1 VRLQTP
7 SPGAVV
13 RRLRVL
19 AGLVALLAP
28 LLAGAVLGVAADAA
42 SATGPATAA
51 REPAQRY
58 IIFHVN
64 KKEVRKGRK
73 VKLSGSVEA
82 PGVPAC
88 AAGVVLSVE
97 RSTRGA
103 VYKVIRHVT
112 TDAVTGAYAVR
123 TRVQKKSRYRI
134 SAPATDACV
143 SAQSPPHTVK
153 IIPG

>member
-7 SPGAVV
+7 YRGAVV
-13 RRLRVL
+13 RRLRIL
-19 AGLVALLAP
+19 TGLVALLAP
-28 LLAGAVLGVAADAA
+28 LLAGAVLGTADAA
-42 SATGPATAA
+42 STARPATAA

-73 VKLSGSVEA
+73 VKLSGHVEA

-88 AAGVVLSVE
+88 AAGVVLNVE

-103 VYKVIRHVT
+103 VYKVIRHAT
-112 TDAVTGAYAVR
+112 TDATGTYSVR

-134 SAPATDACV
+134 SVPATDACV

-153 IIPG
+153 IIPA